1 MEPTTRARPHVAVD
15 HVHFSSLHRMH
26 RRAISQGMHERS
38 KEKEMDRLRK
48 LAEML
53 RAANEAAT
61 RGEAKPEKPA
71 PKMKK
76 LRRGDGKRG

>member
-1 MEPTTRARPHVAVD
+1 
-15 HVHFSSLHRMH
+15 
-26 RRAISQGMHERS
+26 MHERS

-53 RAANEAAT
+53 RSANAAAT
-61 RGEAKPEKPA
+61 TSGDSKAKKPA

-76 LRRGDGKRG
+76 LRRADTKPST